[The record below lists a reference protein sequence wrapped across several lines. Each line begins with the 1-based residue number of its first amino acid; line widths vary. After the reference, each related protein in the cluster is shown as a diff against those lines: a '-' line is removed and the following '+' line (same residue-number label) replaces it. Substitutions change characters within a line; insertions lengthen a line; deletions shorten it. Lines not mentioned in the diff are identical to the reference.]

1 MINLDLRFVAGAA
14 AEREWMQLQPVVD
27 EWHRRLGQGDV
38 PGGDFLGWLHLPSQT
53 LEAGLSDL
61 LETAEQI
68 KEQSDALVV
77 IGIGGSY
84 LGARAAF
91 EWCQPEGYNQLS
103 REQRKGPELYFA
115 GNHLSADGLHDLLRL
130 LEGKRVTLNVIS
142 KSGTTTEPA
151 VAFRV
156 LRAWLLKQVGPE
168 EAKKRI
174 VATTDKAKGALRQL
188 AEEEGYRTFVIPDDV
203 GGRYS
208 VLTPVGLL
216 PLAAIGIDIRELLQG
231 AATMEQTLSTPA
243 LTENIAYR
251 YAAVRNVL
259 YRRGKTT
266 EILAVYEPALRQF
279 AEWWKQLFGESE
291 GKDGKGI
298 YPSSLGFTT
307 DLHSLGQYVQEGLR
321 TLFETVVQIE
331 QPQHEI
337 QVPSDKSLDD
347 GLEYLAG
354 RGVSWVNDQARLA
367 TALAHADGGVP
378 NLLVSVKDRS
388 ARSLGGL
395 FYFFELACAMSGLLL
410 GVNPFDQPGV
420 EAYKKNMFALL
431 GKPDFEAQQKTI
443 TDRIAGYGA
452 GR

>member
-1 MINLDLRFVAGAA
+1 MVQLDLRFVGGAA
-14 AEREWMQLQPVVD
+14 AEHEWLQLQPMVD
-27 EWHRRLGQGDV
+27 AWHSRLHQGQV

-53 LEAGLSDL
+53 LNSGLDSL
-61 LETAEQI
+61 LETAAQI
-68 KEQSDALVV
+68 REQSDAVVV

-91 EWCQPEGYNQLS
+91 EWCQPEYYNQLPAAV
-103 REQRKGPELYFA
+103 RKGPELYFA
-115 GNHLSADGLHDLLRL
+115 GNHLSADALNDLLRV

-156 LRAWLLKQVGPE
+156 LRAWLLKRAGKE
-168 EAKKRI
+168 EARQRI
-174 VATTDKAKGALRQL
+174 VATTDRAKGALRQL
-188 AEEEGYRTFVIPDDV
+188 AEEEGYRTFVVPDDV

-216 PLAAIGIDIRELLQG
+216 PLASVGIDVRELLTG
-231 AATMEQTLSTPA
+231 AAEMEEALNTPSLA
-243 LTENIAYR
+243 DNAAYR

-266 EILAVYEPALRQF
+266 EVLAVYEPALRQF

-331 QPQHEI
+331 RSASEV
-337 QVPSDKSLDD
+337 QVPSDPTLDD

-354 RGVSWVNDQARLA
+354 RGISWVNDQARLA

-378 NLLVSVKDRS
+378 NLLVSVPDRS
-388 ARSLGGL
+388 ARALGGL

-431 GKPDFEAQQKTI
+431 GKPGFEAQQKTI
-443 TDRIAGYGA
+443 QERISRYGEA
-452 GR
+452 

>member
-1 MINLDLRFVAGAA
+1 MVQLDLRFVGGAA
-14 AEREWMQLQPVVD
+14 AEHEWLQLQPLVD
-27 EWHRRLGQGDV
+27 EWHKRLHQGQV

-53 LEAGLSDL
+53 LNSGLNSL
-61 LETAEQI
+61 LETAAQI
-68 KEQSDALVV
+68 REQSDAMVV

-91 EWCQPEGYNQLS
+91 EWCQPEYYNQLPATV
-103 REQRKGPELYFA
+103 RKGPELYFS
-115 GNHLSADGLHDLLRL
+115 GNHLSAAALNDLLRV

-156 LRAWLLKQVGPE
+156 LRAWLLQHAGKE
-168 EAKKRI
+168 EARQRI
-174 VATTDKAKGALRQL
+174 VATTDRAKGALRQL

-216 PLAAIGIDIRELLQG
+216 PLAAVGIDIRELLAG
-231 AATMEQTLSTPA
+231 AAAMEEAFSTPSLA
-243 LTENIAYR
+243 DNAAYR

-266 EILAVYEPALRQF
+266 EVLAAYEPALRQF

-321 TLFETVVQIE
+321 TLFETVVRIE
-331 QPQHEI
+331 HSASEV
-337 QVPSDKSLDD
+337 QVPSDPSLDD

-354 RGVSWVNDQARLA
+354 RGLSWINDQARLA

-378 NLLVSVKDRS
+378 NLLVSVPDRS

-431 GKPDFEAQQKTI
+431 GKPGFETQQQSI
-443 TDRIAGYGA
+443 RERIARYGEA
-452 GR
+452 